1 MTQPI
6 YKKLLIRWMEQVKQQ
21 QQEAKEAIRTAED
34 KVTACQG
41 AFDALRALYDEA
53 PLDPHSQAIQ
63 DKGECPGCADCAP
76 KEGDDATKDGVQA
89 PQGQQDQEG
98 VKP

>member
-63 DKGECPGCADCAP
+63 DLGACPGCEEC
-76 KEGDDATKDGVQA
+76 KDAKKDGVQA